1 MFKYNNKVS
10 FRSVAPPSSK
20 HGQDPKAK
28 KEMESWLKYN
38 LEEKSAKRYS
48 GKGFEANNYLKQDS
62 LINKSRFFIHIVV
75 SIIWI
80 PPFLRG
86 FFGEWLV

>member
-38 LEEKSAKRYS
+38 LEEKSANWYN

-62 LINKSRFFIHIVV
+62 LINNLIFFIDFVV
-75 SIIWI
+75 SIWK
-80 PPFLRG
+80 R
-86 FFGEWLV
+86 